1 MEGAAMSKLNK
12 TIVLAIIFS
21 FFGLYSFAGADPW
34 KNSLD
39 MSLNLTQNAYSNSW
53 TGGEIGNMVWVGI
66 MNGIFEKQASSKFN
80 FRNTTKLQFGETISQ
95 DQTTKDWHHPVK
107 STDKIEIDNMVR
119 LTVHAFVDPYI
130 DLGLL
135 SQFYDATYKPKK
147 SYLNP
152 LLITESAGAAKTLYS
167 REKNEVITR
176 LGFSFRQNIL
186 VDTTTASL
194 PHRSANDGGF
204 ESVTE
209 THYALAKT
217 LSYSSKLTLFKAIF
231 FSDKTK
237 YKGLPEENYWKAIHV
252 NFENTLAASVTKYVQ
267 VTLYTQL
274 LYDKL
279 ISTKGRFKETL
290 ALGLTFKLK

>member
-1 MEGAAMSKLNK
+1 MSKLIQM
-12 TIVLAIIFS
+12 IVLALIFVS
-21 FFGLYSFAGADPW
+21 LGLYSCAGADPW

-66 MNGIFEKQASSKFN
+66 MNGIFEKQASPKFN

-95 DQTTKDWHHPVK
+95 DQTTKDWHHPIK

-130 DLGLL
+130 DLGLA

-152 LLITESAGAAKTLYS
+152 LLITESAGAAKTLFS
-167 REKNEVITR
+167 QDKNEVITR
-176 LGFSFRQNIL
+176 LGFSLRQNIL

-204 ESVTE
+204 ESMTE
-209 THYALAKT
+209 SHYTFAKT
-217 LSYSSKLTLFKAIF
+217 LTYSAKLTLFKAIF
-231 FSDKTK
+231 SSDKNK
-237 YKGLPEENYWKAIHV
+237 YEGTTEADYWKAVHV

-267 VTLYTQL
+267 VTLYSQL

-290 ALGLTFKLK
+290 ALGLTFKLM